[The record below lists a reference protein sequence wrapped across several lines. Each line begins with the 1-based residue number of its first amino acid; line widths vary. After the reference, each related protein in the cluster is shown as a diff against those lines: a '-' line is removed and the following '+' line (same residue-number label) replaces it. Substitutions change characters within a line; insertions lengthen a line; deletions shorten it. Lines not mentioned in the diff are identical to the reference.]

1 MIVLGIDPGLRELG
15 YAFLEKGPTLL
26 KTGTIYTSS
35 ELPKGDRLKLIY
47 DRLSDEIERFKPELL
62 CIESVFFAR
71 NAKSA
76 MQIGEVRGVI
86 LLLCAQRGIDVK
98 EMTPLELKKAITSWG
113 GASKEGLS
121 LVLRRIYGF
130 SPSTSHEA
138 DAIALALCGLI
149 LLKRHLRCLSI

>member
-47 DRLSDEIERFKPELL
+47 ERLNDEIDRFNPELL
-62 CIESVFFAR
+62 CIESVFFAK

-86 LLLCAQRGIDVK
+86 ALLCAQKRIEIK
-98 EMTPLELKKAITSWG
+98 EITPLELKKSLVGWG
-113 GASKEGLS
+113 GASKEELT
-121 LVLRRIYGF
+121 LALEKIYRF
-130 SPSTSHEA
+130 SPSTSHES
-138 DAIALALCGLI
+138 DAIALALCGLTI
-149 LLKRHLRCLSI
+149 LERRKRVLS